1 MHILMLTPSLPY
13 PPQQGGAIRNYG
25 IIKGLHTAGHT
36 ITLLSFHDNAD
47 LDASA
52 TPLAQLCSH
61 IETIPAPR
69 RTLTNRLRDLLFSSQ
84 PDLARRLHSPELAE
98 RLCGLLAKTRFDLV
112 QFEGLEMA
120 AYLPLVRRYQPEAR
134 LIYDAHNA
142 EYALQRAIFQVD
154 RGTFYRWLAAGYSL
168 VQSRRIM
175 HFESDICERA
185 DYVIAVSD
193 EDAAALRIFC
203 SGNGIGIVPNGIHI
217 EDYVAPD
224 ERLDLGEHALV
235 FTGKMDYRPNV
246 DAMNWFAEDIL
257 PLILGQIPDTRLY
270 IVGQKPH
277 ARLEKLRDKHYIEI
291 TGWVRDIQP
300 FLYATTV
307 YIAPLR
313 MGSGTRLKI
322 LEAMAAGQAILAT
335 SIAASGLNAPQDA
348 ILIADDETSMADSIV
363 ALLRDAGQREQL
375 GAAAHAYVEQ
385 HYDWSVV
392 IPRLLAIYKG
402 LGLG

>member
-13 PPQQGGAIRNYG
+13 PPQQGGAIRNFG
-25 IIKGLHTAGHT
+25 IIKGLYAAGHT
-36 ITLLSFHDNAD
+36 ITLLSFHNETG
-47 LDASA
+47 LKASD
-52 TPLAQLCSH
+52 TPLNELCAHVECVPPPS
-61 IETIPAPR
+61 
-69 RTLTNRLRDLLFSSQ
+69 RTTTQRLHDLVFSGQ
-84 PDLARRLHSPELAE
+84 PDLAHRLYSPEMAE
-98 RLCGLLAKTRFDLV
+98 RLRYLLTENRYDLV

-120 AYLPLVRRYQPEAR
+120 TYLPLVRQSQPEAN

-154 RGTFYRWLAAGYSL
+154 RGTFYRWLAAVYSL
-168 VQSRRIM
+168 VQSRRITR
-175 HFESDICERA
+175 FEAEICQRA
-185 DYVIAVSD
+185 DFVIAVSD
-193 EDAAALRIFC
+193 EDAAALNVFRSDNC
-203 SGNGIGIVPNGIHI
+203 TGIVPNGIHI
-217 EDYVAPD
+217 EDYVPPA

-246 DAMNWFAEDIL
+246 DAMNWFAGDIL
-257 PLILGQIPDTRLY
+257 PLVLEKIPDTRLY

-277 ARLEKLRDKHYIEI
+277 ARLEKLREKPYIEI
-291 TGWVRDIQP
+291 TGWVRDVQP

-322 LEAMAAGQAILAT
+322 LEAMAAGQAIIAT
-335 SIAASGLNAPQDA
+335 STAASGLNAPKDA
-348 ILIADDETSMADSIV
+348 IIIADDETSMADAIV
-363 ALLRDAGQREQL
+363 TLLQASARREALGEMARAFVQE
-375 GAAAHAYVEQ
+375 
-385 HYDWSVV
+385 HYDWSVL